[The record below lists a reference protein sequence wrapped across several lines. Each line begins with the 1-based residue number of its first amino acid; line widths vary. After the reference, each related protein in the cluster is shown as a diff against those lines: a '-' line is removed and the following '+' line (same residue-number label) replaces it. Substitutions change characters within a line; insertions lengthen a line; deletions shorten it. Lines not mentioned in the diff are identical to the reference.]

1 MAIKYSRNATSRKC
15 GVAFLSRRSRRI
27 PAAVFLSSSFSL
39 SLDNTDMTNSITIP
53 SACDFHLHL
62 RQDEMMRMVTPK
74 VPEGGVSVAYIMV
87 TFPSNTHNDTLW
99 RSTHARKYNNS
110 PTLYLPSRLLIKLW
124 HTRRNLKLLL
134 LKLHSTWH
142 CIFLPSWLLK
152 RFARLVRLVLQVK

>member
-1 MAIKYSRNATSRKC
+1 MTNSSRTIRGCRIKMSISLVRQANNTDRHMCYWTSQVMNGKKYSRNATSRKC

-87 TFPSNTHNDTLW
+87 TFPSNTHNDTL
-99 RSTHARKYNNS
+99 
-110 PTLYLPSRLLIKLW
+110 
-124 HTRRNLKLLL
+124 
-134 LKLHSTWH
+134 
-142 CIFLPSWLLK
+142 
-152 RFARLVRLVLQVK
+152 

>member
-1 MAIKYSRNATSRKC
+1 MTNSSRAIRGCRIKMSISIVRQANNTDRHMCYWTSQVMNGKKYSRNATSRKC

-87 TFPSNTHNDTLW
+87 TFPSNTHNDTL
-99 RSTHARKYNNS
+99 
-110 PTLYLPSRLLIKLW
+110 
-124 HTRRNLKLLL
+124 
-134 LKLHSTWH
+134 
-142 CIFLPSWLLK
+142 
-152 RFARLVRLVLQVK
+152 